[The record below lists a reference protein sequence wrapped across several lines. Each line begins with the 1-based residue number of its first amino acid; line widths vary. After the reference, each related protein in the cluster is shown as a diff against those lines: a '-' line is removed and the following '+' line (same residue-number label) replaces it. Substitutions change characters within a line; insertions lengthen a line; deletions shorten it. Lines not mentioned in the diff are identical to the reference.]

1 MALEDRYG
9 LPLSTTSDQAASAY
23 REGVD
28 LMLAG
33 WTGTAETLER
43 AIAADPDFALAH
55 IARARVHAFYQQG
68 DLARQKAALAR
79 ELVAKRGT
87 ERERS
92 HVETLALAIEG
103 RLPDAIAAMSEH
115 IESWPRDAVV
125 LSLPLGAFGLFA
137 FSGMADHDRAR
148 HELCER
154 VAHHYGEDWWFLTMS
169 GWAMTENGDVARGRA
184 VTERGFNLR
193 RANAHAAH
201 AVLHAMFEDGSID
214 EADRLVDE
222 WLPTYDRAGILHG
235 HILWHQALGALEHGD
250 AARALRIYADVLQP
264 SATQAPPL
272 NVITDSASLLWRL
285 SAYGHA
291 VPKALWVEADATAQ
305 KLFPKSSL
313 PFADVHMALFAAATQ
328 NREALAARLAVI
340 EQRARRRQAAG
351 RPRGA
356 GDLPRAGGLRG
367 RELRRLRARARACPR
382 RRRAHRRQPCP
393 ARADRGHFPRRPDAQ
408 RRAAARP
415 QPARC
420 PPAPPPVLARYA
432 LAGGDGLALPRKKH
446 RPGGK
451 CLPGRVGA
459 IGANRRWVARWYSSR
474 DWRSKRDRNQ
484 FAIRWLLGGTFARP
498 WPPGT

>member
-1 MALEDRYG
+1 MAHDDRYG
-9 LPLSTTSDQAASAY
+9 LPLSTSSHEAASAY

-33 WTGTAETLER
+33 WTGTAEMLER
-43 AIAADPDFALAH
+43 AIATDPDFALAH

-79 ELVAKRGT
+79 ELVARRGT

-103 RLPDAIAAMSEH
+103 RLPEAIAAMREH
-115 IESWPRDAVV
+115 IGAWPRDALV

-148 HELCER
+148 HELCQS

-193 RANAHAAH
+193 RQNAHAAH

-214 EADRLVDE
+214 DADRLVDE
-222 WLPTYDRAGILHG
+222 WIPSYDRAGILHG
-235 HILWHQALGALEHGD
+235 HIRWHQALGALEHGD
-250 AARALRIYADVLQP
+250 AARALKIYADVLQP
-264 SATQAPPL
+264 SATHAPPL
-272 NVITDSASLLWRL
+272 NVVTDGASLLWRL

-291 VPKALWVEADATAQ
+291 VPKPLWLEADAAAQ

-328 NREALAARLAVI
+328 NRDALAARLAAI
-340 EQRARRRQAAG
+340 EQRLADGKLPAG
-351 RPRGA
+351 SVVPAICRALVAFADEDYASCVQTLAPVLGEVVRIGGSHA
-356 GDLPRAGGLRG
+356 QRELIEDTFIIALMRSGDLPRARAMLDA
-367 RELRRLRARARACPR
+367 RL
-382 RRRAHRRQPCP
+382 HRRPSL
-393 ARADRGHFPRRPDAQ
+393 RD
-408 RRAAARP
+408 
-415 QPARC
+415 
-420 PPAPPPVLARYA
+420 
-432 LAGGDGLALPRKKH
+432 
-446 RPGGK
+446 
-451 CLPGRVGA
+451 
-459 IGANRRWVARWYSSR
+459 RRWQA
-474 DWRSKRDRNQ
+474 
-484 FAIRWLLGGTFARP
+484 AMH
-498 WPPGT
+498 